1 MARTVLDTSL
11 STLKAAEHLWTR
23 VKCQLV
29 GPGVELNMA
38 VNHLAPYLLTEL
50 LWELL
55 EATAAEEQEHGAR
68 LGLGF
73 GLGLG

>member
-1 MARTVLDTSL
+1 
-11 STLKAAEHLWTR
+11 
-23 VKCQLV
+23 
-29 GPGVELNMA
+29 MA

-68 LGLGF
+68 LGLGL